1 MVSEIQTVAVI
12 GCGLMGTGIAQA
24 CVQSGL
30 RTIAIKATGGDP
42 SSARRR
48 IERSLARAVDKGK
61 LGAADRDRALELL
74 EVTTELSRVA
84 EADLIIE
91 SAAENVVAK
100 QDLLRRIEAHAQPL
114 AIIGS
119 NTSSLRLTT
128 LAEALEGTERFV
140 GLHFFSPANVMKLVE
155 IGPIAATS
163 PDVVETM
170 RSFCQHIGKVPVE
183 VGDHPGYLVN
193 RLLVP
198 YILHAIETL
207 EEGVAGPEAIDTAM
221 KLGCAHPMGPLA
233 LADHIG
239 LDVVFAMSKN
249 LYAELGDPRYRCP
262 TLLRRLVL
270 AGSLGKKTGAGFY
283 LYEAERTREN
293 PSLFD
298 FDRPSSPVSRGASP
312 AA

>member
-1 MVSEIQTVAVI
+1 MASEIQTVAII

-24 CVQSGL
+24 CVLSGL
-30 RTIAIKATGGDP
+30 KTIAIKATAGDP
-42 SSARRR
+42 STARRR

-61 LGAADRDRALELL
+61 LDAAARDRALELL
-74 EVTTELSRVA
+74 EVTTELERVQ

-100 QDLLRRIEAHAQPL
+100 QDILRRIEEHAQPV

-128 LAEALEGTERFV
+128 LAEAMERPERFV

-155 IGPIAATS
+155 VGPIPATA
-163 PDVVETM
+163 PDVVETV
-170 RSFCQHIGKVPVE
+170 SAFCRNIGKVPVE

-198 YILHAIETL
+198 YMLHAIETL

-249 LYAELGDPRYRCP
+249 LYAELADPRYRCP
-262 TLLRRLVL
+262 SLLRRLVL

-283 LYEAERTREN
+283 LYEADRVREN
-293 PSLFD
+293 PVLFE
-298 FDRPSSPVSRGASP
+298 FDRPSSPSHRQASP